1 MRTRLFAW
9 ILAVIALLAPVT
21 AQAATVSV
29 SNIRFS
35 DEVGNDAHFRW
46 SVEWAPDTT
55 LDLKAGKEVTVIY
68 GALIIQDLPASP
80 AKASDHDNSF
90 QVAFD
95 LSSFAE
101 RISVQGSPIARFSP
115 GPVSVS
121 VDFDNRPQSFSL
133 ADGREVS
140 LTFLDSD
147 KIENSGFFLLTA
159 KIEVISEPRRDDRPK
174 EEETIEPMTA
184 APAAVKLTQLGSTNI
199 SLGASER

>member
-9 ILAVIALLAPVT
+9 VLAVIGLIAPVT
-21 AQAATVSV
+21 LQAASFSV

-35 DEVGNDAHFRW
+35 DEVGNNERFKW

-55 LDLKAGKEVTVIY
+55 LDLQVGEEVTVIY

-80 AKASDHDNSF
+80 AKASDNDNSF
-90 QVAFD
+90 QVEFD
-95 LSSFAE
+95 LSPFAE

-115 GPVSVS
+115 GPVAIS

-133 ADGREVS
+133 TDGREVS

-147 KIENSGFFLLTA
+147 KIENSGFFLLSA
-159 KIEVISEPRRDDRPK
+159 KIEVISKPRRDDRPK
-174 EEETIEPMTA
+174 EEEMIEPMA
-184 APAAVKLTQLGSTNI
+184 SAPAAVKLTQLGSTNV
-199 SLGASER
+199 SLDASER